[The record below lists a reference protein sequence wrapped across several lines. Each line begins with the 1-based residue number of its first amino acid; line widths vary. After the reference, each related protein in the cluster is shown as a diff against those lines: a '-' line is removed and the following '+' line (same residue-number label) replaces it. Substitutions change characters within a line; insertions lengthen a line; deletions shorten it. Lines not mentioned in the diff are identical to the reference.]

1 MESQRPIIVKR
12 VKKGGG
18 HGHGGAWKVAF
29 ADFATAMMAF
39 FLVLWLMA
47 TTTVEQRLAIEG
59 YFRDP
64 VGFTQGGSTSP
75 IDLGGSP
82 QVSIL
87 NSSATSQ
94 DSPSLTRDQ
103 VEAMAEQMELQ
114 KMEVLMQQ
122 LVQRIDESPRLREFK
137 DQLVLDITDEG
148 LRIQIVD
155 KSQRP
160 MFDIGSSK
168 LKPYSEEILF
178 ELVGP
183 LSSVPNRISLSGHT
197 DAMPYSGSEEGY
209 SNWELSADRANAAR
223 RALLQG
229 GLMPERIARV
239 VGLASSVLFDEKDPY
254 HPVNRRISII
264 VLNKKTER
272 EMWNAEAGEPA
283 PRPSAN
289 VPDISRKID
298 EAIQRIQPVHPKEL
312 VW

>member
-12 VKKGGG
+12 VRKGRAG
-18 HGHGGAWKVAF
+18 HSGAWKVAF

-47 TTTVEQRLAIEG
+47 SATPEQKLAIEG

-64 VGFTQGGSTSP
+64 VGFSEGGSSSP

-87 NSSATSQ
+87 NSSSAAQAT
-94 DSPSLTRDQ
+94 DSLTPDQ
-103 VEAMAEQMELQ
+103 VEALAEQMELQ
-114 KMEVLMQQ
+114 KMEILLQQ
-122 LVQRIDESPRLREFK
+122 LAQRIDESPRLREFK

-197 DAMPYSGSEEGY
+197 DAMPYSGSEEAY

-223 RALLQG
+223 RALLVG
-229 GLMPERIARV
+229 GLQPERIARV
-239 VGLASSVLFDEKDPY
+239 VGLASSVLFDQKDPY
-254 HPVNRRISII
+254 HPVNRRISLI
-264 VLNKKTER
+264 VLNKKTEL
-272 EMWNAEAGEPA
+272 EMRAAEAGAVPSGNAPA
-283 PRPSAN
+283 M
-289 VPDISRKID
+289 PDISNKLN
-298 EAIQRIQPVHPKEL
+298 EAIERIQPVHPREL

>member
-1 MESQRPIIVKR
+1 
-12 VKKGGG
+12 
-18 HGHGGAWKVAF
+18 
-29 ADFATAMMAF
+29 MMAF

-47 TTTVEQRLAIEG
+47 SATPEQKLAIEG

-64 VGFTQGGSTSP
+64 VGFTEGGSASP

-87 NSSATSQ
+87 NSSSTSQ
-94 DSPSLTRDQ
+94 TTQSVTSDQ
-103 VEAMAEQMELQ
+103 VETLAEQMELQ
-114 KMEVLMQQ
+114 KMEILLQQ
-122 LVQRIDESPRLREFK
+122 LAQRIDESPRLREFK

-155 KSQRP
+155 KSQRL

-168 LKPYSEEILF
+168 LQPYSEEILF
-178 ELVGP
+178 ELVGT

-197 DAMPYSGSEEGY
+197 DAMPYSGREDAY

-223 RALLQG
+223 RALLLG
-229 GLMPERIARV
+229 GLPPERIARV
-239 VGLASSVLFDEKDPY
+239 VGLASSVLFDQKNPY

-272 EMWNAEAGEPA
+272 EMRNAEAQEQSSRAASPA
-283 PRPSAN
+283 LPSQ
-289 VPDISRKID
+289 VDR
-298 EAIQRIQPVHPKEL
+298 AIERVEPVHPKEL
-312 VW
+312 IW

>member
-12 VKKGGG
+12 VRKGRAG
-18 HGHGGAWKVAF
+18 HSGAWKVAF

-47 TTTVEQRLAIEG
+47 SATPEQKLAIEG

-64 VGFTQGGSTSP
+64 VGFSEGGSSSP

-87 NSSATSQ
+87 NSSSAAQAT
-94 DSPSLTRDQ
+94 DSLTPDQ
-103 VEAMAEQMELQ
+103 VEALAEQMELQ
-114 KMEVLMQQ
+114 KMEILLQQ
-122 LVQRIDESPRLREFK
+122 LAQRIDESPRLREFK

-197 DAMPYSGSEEGY
+197 DAMPYSGSEEAY

-223 RALLQG
+223 RALLVG
-229 GLMPERIARV
+229 GLQPERIARV
-239 VGLASSVLFDEKDPY
+239 VGLASSVLFDQKDPY
-254 HPVNRRISII
+254 HPVNRRISLI
-264 VLNKKTER
+264 VLNKKTEL
-272 EMWNAEAGEPA
+272 EMRAAEAGAVPSGNAPA
-283 PRPSAN
+283 I
-289 VPDISRKID
+289 PDISNKLN
-298 EAIQRIQPVHPKEL
+298 EAIERIQPVHPREL

>member
-1 MESQRPIIVKR
+1 MEGQRPIIVKR
-12 VKKGGG
+12 IKKGSAG
-18 HGHGGAWKVAF
+18 HSGAWKVAF

-47 TTTVEQRLAIEG
+47 SATPEQKLAIEG

-64 VGFTQGGSTSP
+64 VGFTEGGSASP

-87 NSSATSQ
+87 NSSSTSQ
-94 DSPSLTRDQ
+94 TTQSVTSDQ
-103 VEAMAEQMELQ
+103 VETLAEQMELQ
-114 KMEVLMQQ
+114 KMEILLQQ
-122 LVQRIDESPRLREFK
+122 LAQRIDESPRLREFK

-178 ELVGP
+178 ELVEP

-197 DAMPYSGSEEGY
+197 DAMPYSGSEDSY

-223 RALLQG
+223 RALLLG
-229 GLMPERIARV
+229 GLAPDRIARV
-239 VGLASSVLFDEKDPY
+239 VGLASSVLFDQKDPY
-254 HPVNRRISII
+254 NPVNRRISII
-264 VLNKKTER
+264 VLNKKTDQ
-272 EMWNAEAGEPA
+272 EMRAAESGVMPPAANNPA
-283 PRPSAN
+283 PDLVN
-289 VPDISRKID
+289 KLNK
-298 EAIQRIQPVHPKEL
+298 AIERIQPVHPKEL

>member
-1 MESQRPIIVKR
+1 VESQRPIIVKR
-12 VKKGGG
+12 VRKGRAG
-18 HGHGGAWKVAF
+18 HSGAWKVAF

-47 TTTVEQRLAIEG
+47 SATPEQKLAIEG

-64 VGFTQGGSTSP
+64 VGFSEGGSSSP

-87 NSSATSQ
+87 NSSSAAQAT
-94 DSPSLTRDQ
+94 DSLTPDQ
-103 VEAMAEQMELQ
+103 VEALAEQMELQ
-114 KMEVLMQQ
+114 KMEILLQQ
-122 LVQRIDESPRLREFK
+122 LAQRIDESPRLREFK

-197 DAMPYSGSEEGY
+197 DAMPYSGSEEAY

-223 RALLQG
+223 RALLVG
-229 GLMPERIARV
+229 GLQPERIARV
-239 VGLASSVLFDEKDPY
+239 VGLASSVLFDQKDPY
-254 HPVNRRISII
+254 HPVNRRISLI
-264 VLNKKTER
+264 VLNKKTEL
-272 EMWNAEAGEPA
+272 EMRAAEAGAVPSGNAPA
-283 PRPSAN
+283 I
-289 VPDISRKID
+289 PDISNKLN
-298 EAIQRIQPVHPKEL
+298 EAIERIQPVHPREL